1 MDSALKQRLLGA
13 VVLIALAIIFVPMFF
28 SGSGPK
34 QDSATVNLE
43 IPPAP
48 DREFETRVLAVDAAG
63 SAAVPAPAR
72 TSEPVVA
79 VDAPAPAR
87 VDAPPMPSA
96 TAPSATAPPST
107 AAATPATATVV
118 EKPVAP
124 PAPPTASPA
133 PVPAG
138 EAAVGKFYVHLGV
151 YASSKNA
158 DDLVAALKRSGF
170 TAFSESTD
178 FQGKA
183 AQRVRVGPYA
193 GRAEA
198 EAARIRIRQAK
209 PDVPGSVVALAENAT
224 ADAPAAAVPAARAG
238 GWAVQLGAFKTAEDA
253 NTLRGRLQTAG
264 FVAYVDKLAAEQ
276 TLWRVRAG
284 PETDRANADK
294 LRARIKDKLKLDGM
308 IVAQ

>member
-34 QDSATVNLE
+34 QESATVNLE

-63 SAAVPAPAR
+63 GTPAPVPAR

-79 VDAPAPAR
+79 VEAPAPAR
-87 VDAPPMPSA
+87 VEAQPIPAAPAPA
-96 TAPSATAPPST
+96 TTAPSAAVEKATVAQ
-107 AAATPATATVV
+107 ATPAAAVV
-118 EKPVAP
+118 
-124 PAPPTASPA
+124 

-138 EAAVGKFYVHLGV
+138 EAASGKFFVHLGV
-151 YASSKNA
+151 YASAKNA
-158 DDLVAALKRSGF
+158 EDLVTTLKRSGF
-170 TAFSESTD
+170 TAFSEAAD
-178 FQGKA
+178 FQGKP
-183 AQRVRVGPYA
+183 AQRVRVGPYS

-198 EAARIRIRQAK
+198 EAARMRIRQAK
-209 PDVPGSVVALAENAT
+209 PDVPASVVALAENAT
-224 ADAPAAAVPAARAG
+224 VDAPAAAVPAARAG
-238 GWAVQLGAFKTAEDA
+238 GWAVQLGAFKTVEDA

>member
-13 VVLIALAIIFVPMFF
+13 VVLIALAIIFLPMFF

-34 QDSATVNLE
+34 QESATVNLE

-48 DREFETRVLAVDAAG
+48 DREFETRVLPVDAAA
-63 SAAVPAPAR
+63 SATTPAPAR

-79 VDAPAPAR
+79 VEAPTPAR
-87 VDAPPMPSA
+87 TEAPPALPTPTPTPTPA
-96 TAPSATAPPST
+96 R
-107 AAATPATATVV
+107 ATPTAVV
-118 EKPVAP
+118 EKPAVVPAAPAAPVAN
-124 PAPPTASPA
+124 
-133 PVPAG
+133 VPAG
-138 EAAVGKFYVHLGV
+138 EAATGKFFVHLGV
-151 YASSKNA
+151 YASTKNA

-170 TAFSESTD
+170 SAFSETAEY
-178 FQGKA
+178 QGKS
-183 AQRVRVGPYA
+183 AQRVRVGPFA

-209 PDVPGSVVALAENAT
+209 PDVPGSVVALAENAV

-264 FVAYVDKLAAEQ
+264 FVAYVDKLTAEQ

-294 LRARIKDKLKLDGM
+294 LRARIKDKLKLDGL

>member
-13 VVLIALAIIFVPMFF
+13 VVLIALAIIFLPMFF

-34 QDSATVNLE
+34 QESATVNLE

-48 DREFETRVLAVDAAG
+48 DREFETRVLPVDAASG
-63 SAAVPAPAR
+63 ITTPAPAR

-79 VDAPAPAR
+79 VEAPTPAR
-87 VDAPPMPSA
+87 TEAEPVTPTP
-96 TAPSATAPPST
+96 APPS
-107 AAATPATATVV
+107 AAPPAVV
-118 EKPVAP
+118 EKPPLVQAP
-124 PAPPTASPA
+124 SAAPAAT
-133 PVPAG
+133 VPAG
-138 EAAVGKFYVHLGV
+138 EAAGGKFFVHLGV
-151 YASSKNA
+151 YASAKNA
-158 DDLVAALKRSGF
+158 EDLVAALKRGGF
-170 TAFSESTD
+170 TAFSETAD
-178 FQGKA
+178 YQGKS

-198 EAARIRIRQAK
+198 EAARMRIRQAK
-209 PDVPGSVVALAENAT
+209 PDVPGSVVALAENAV
-224 ADAPAAAVPAARAG
+224 ADAPATAVPAARAG

-253 NTLRGRLQTAG
+253 NMLRGRLQTAG
-264 FVAYVDKLAAEQ
+264 FVAYVDKLTAEQ

-294 LRARIKDKLKLDGM
+294 LRARIKDKLKLDGL

>member
-13 VVLIALAIIFVPMFF
+13 VVLIALAIIFVPMIF

-34 QDSATVNLE
+34 QESATVNLE

-48 DREFETRVLAVDAAG
+48 DREFETRVLTVDAAG
-63 SAAVPAPAR
+63 SAAAPAR
-72 TSEPVVA
+72 TSEPVVPVEA
-79 VDAPAPAR
+79 PTRTEPAPAPTPTPA
-87 VDAPPMPSA
+87 A
-96 TAPSATAPPST
+96 
-107 AAATPATATVV
+107 AAATPRAPAEVV
-118 EKPVAP
+118 ETPAVAAKPAAVSTP
-124 PAPPTASPA
+124 PAVAAPA

-138 EAAVGKFYVHLGV
+138 EAAVGKYFVHLGV
-151 YASSKNA
+151 YAAAKNA
-158 DDLVAALKRSGF
+158 EDLVATLKRSGF
-170 TAFSESTD
+170 AAFSEATE

-183 AQRVRVGPYA
+183 AQRVRVGPFA

-198 EAARIRIRQAK
+198 EAARLRIRQAK

-224 ADAPAAAVPAARAG
+224 ADAPPAAVPAARAG

-264 FVAYVDKLAAEQ
+264 FVAYVDKLTAEQ
-276 TLWRVRAG
+276 ILWRVRAG
-284 PETDRANADK
+284 PETDRANADR